1 MQDAESNGYSQLK
14 QGIYLTWLKC
24 DVPCQKIP
32 ADFNRSEDNMLFSE
46 QFYQTEKTGYL
57 NEEFRLFHIK
67 DQTQKEFTYHYHD
80 FHKVVI
86 FISGKAAYHIEGK
99 TYQLNPWDI
108 LLVNRHAIHRPEIDP
123 SVPYERFILWIQNDI
138 PWQELLKCFQKAN
151 DRSYNLVRLN
161 PIFQEKMKD
170 ILSELESSA
179 QSDGYG
185 KDLLIQSLFL
195 QFMVYLNRIFLKKQY
210 IFDKKSYTFDSQI
223 ASILQYINHN
233 LKEDLSVETLATR
246 YYVSKYHLMRKFK
259 EETGYTLHNYIVNK
273 RLLMARTLISEG
285 MPVTKVAKESGFTE
299 YSTFS
304 RAYRKQFKAAPSEET
319 KHQSECSYP
328 FE

>member
-1 MQDAESNGYSQLK
+1 
-14 QGIYLTWLKC
+14 
-24 DVPCQKIP
+24 
-32 ADFNRSEDNMLFSE
+32 MLLSE

-57 NEEFRLFHIK
+57 NEQFRIFHIK
-67 DQTQKEFTYHYHD
+67 DQTSKEFTYHYHD

-99 TYQLNPWDI
+99 AYQLKPWDI
-108 LLVNRHAIHRPEIDP
+108 LLVNRHAIHRPEIDS

-161 PIFQEKMKD
+161 SALQEKMKD
-170 ILSELESSA
+170 ILFELENSA
-179 QSDGYG
+179 KSDEYG
-185 KDLLIQSLFL
+185 REILTQSLFL
-195 QFMVYLNRIFLKKQY
+195 QFMVYLNRIFLEKQY

-223 ASILQYINHN
+223 ANILQYINHN
-233 LKEDLSVETLATR
+233 LKEDLSVEALSAK

-273 RLLMARTLISEG
+273 RLLMARTLISNG
-285 MPVTKVAKESGFTE
+285 MPVTKAAQESGFAE

-304 RAYRKQFKAAPSEET
+304 RAYRKQFKTTPSEELPHYSNPL
-319 KHQSECSYP
+319 K
-328 FE
+328 

>member
-1 MQDAESNGYSQLK
+1 MRNELYFAEDIIMN
-14 QGIYLTWLKC
+14 
-24 DVPCQKIP
+24 
-32 ADFNRSEDNMLFSE
+32 EH
-46 QFYQTEKTGYL
+46 TELSSKKESGYL
-57 NEEFRLFHIK
+57 HQNFRLFHLK
-67 DQTQKEFTYHYHD
+67 DKKTPEFEFHYHN
-80 FHKVVI
+80 FNKIII
-86 FISGKAAYHIEGK
+86 FLSGNVTYLVEGKAYYLK
-99 TYQLNPWDI
+99 PWDI

-161 PIFQEKMKD
+161 SALQEKMKD
-170 ILSELESSA
+170 ILFELENSA
-179 QSDGYG
+179 KSDGYG
-185 KDLLIQSLFL
+185 KNILTQSLFL
-195 QFMVYLNRIFLKKQY
+195 QFMVYLNRIFLEKQY

-233 LKEDLSVETLATR
+233 LKEDLSVETLASR

-285 MPVTKVAKESGFTE
+285 MPVTKAAQESGFAE

-304 RAYRKQFKAAPSEET
+304 RAYRKQFKTTPSEESP
-319 KHQSECSYP
+319 H
-328 FE
+328 

>member
-1 MQDAESNGYSQLK
+1 
-14 QGIYLTWLKC
+14 
-24 DVPCQKIP
+24 
-32 ADFNRSEDNMLFSE
+32 MLLSE

-57 NEEFRLFHIK
+57 NEQFRLFHLK
-67 DQTQKEFTYHYHD
+67 DQTRKEFSYHYHD

-99 TYQLNPWDI
+99 AYQLKPWDI

-161 PIFQEKMKD
+161 SALQEKMKD
-170 ILSELESSA
+170 ILFELDVFHLFLKSRVQEKMKDILFELENSA
-179 QSDGYG
+179 KSDEYG
-185 KDLLIQSLFL
+185 REILTQSLFL
-195 QFMVYLNRIFLKKQY
+195 QFMVYLNRIFLEKQY

-233 LKEDLSVETLATR
+233 LKEDLSVETLSAR

-259 EETGYTLHNYIVNK
+259 QETGYTLHNYIVNK
-273 RLLMARTLISEG
+273 RLLMARTLISNG
-285 MPVTKVAKESGFTE
+285 MPVTKAAQESGFAE

-304 RAYRKQFKAAPSEET
+304 RAYRKQFKTNPSEELPHYSNPL
-319 KHQSECSYP
+319 K
-328 FE
+328 

>member
-1 MQDAESNGYSQLK
+1 
-14 QGIYLTWLKC
+14 
-24 DVPCQKIP
+24 
-32 ADFNRSEDNMLFSE
+32 MLLSE

-57 NEEFRLFHIK
+57 NEQFRLFHLK
-67 DQTQKEFTYHYHD
+67 DQTRKEFSYHYHD

-99 TYQLNPWDI
+99 AYQLKPWDI
-108 LLVNRHAIHRPEIDP
+108 LLVNRHAIHRPEIDS

-161 PIFQEKMKD
+161 FALQEKMKD
-170 ILSELESSA
+170 ILFELENSA
-179 QSDGYG
+179 KSDEYG
-185 KDLLIQSLFL
+185 KEILTQSLFL
-195 QFMVYLNRIFLKKQY
+195 QFMVYLNRIFLEKQY

-233 LKEDLSVETLATR
+233 LKEDLSVETLSAR

-259 EETGYTLHNYIVNK
+259 QETGYTLHNYIVNK
-273 RLLMARTLISEG
+273 RLLMARTLISNG
-285 MPVTKVAKESGFTE
+285 MPVTKAAQESGFAE

-304 RAYRKQFKAAPSEET
+304 RAYRKQFKTNPSEELPHYSNPL
-319 KHQSECSYP
+319 K
-328 FE
+328 

>member
-1 MQDAESNGYSQLK
+1 
-14 QGIYLTWLKC
+14 
-24 DVPCQKIP
+24 
-32 ADFNRSEDNMLFSE
+32 MLLSK

-57 NEEFRLFHIK
+57 NEQFRLFHLK
-67 DQTQKEFTYHYHD
+67 DQTRKEFSYHYHD

-99 TYQLNPWDI
+99 AYQLKPWDI

-123 SVPYERFILWIQNDI
+123 SVPYGRFILWIQNDI

-161 PIFQEKMKD
+161 SALQEKMKD
-170 ILSELESSA
+170 ILFELENSA
-179 QSDGYG
+179 KSDEYG
-185 KDLLIQSLFL
+185 REILTQSLFL
-195 QFMVYLNRIFLKKQY
+195 QFMVYLNRIFLEKQY

-233 LKEDLSVETLATR
+233 LKEDLSVETLSAR

-259 EETGYTLHNYIVNK
+259 QETGYTLHNYIVNK
-273 RLLMARTLISEG
+273 RLLMARTLISNG
-285 MPVTKVAKESGFTE
+285 MPVTKAAQESGFAE

-304 RAYRKQFKAAPSEET
+304 RAYRKQFKTNPSEELPHYSNPL
-319 KHQSECSYP
+319 K
-328 FE
+328 

>member
-1 MQDAESNGYSQLK
+1 
-14 QGIYLTWLKC
+14 
-24 DVPCQKIP
+24 
-32 ADFNRSEDNMLFSE
+32 MLLSE

-57 NEEFRLFHIK
+57 NEQFRIFHIK
-67 DQTQKEFTYHYHD
+67 DQTSKEFTYHYHD

-99 TYQLNPWDI
+99 AYQLKPWDI
-108 LLVNRHAIHRPEIDP
+108 LLVNRHAIHRPEIDS

-161 PIFQEKMKD
+161 SALQEKMKD
-170 ILSELESSA
+170 ILFELENSA
-179 QSDGYG
+179 KSDEYG
-185 KDLLIQSLFL
+185 REILTQSLFL
-195 QFMVYLNRIFLKKQY
+195 QFMVYLNRIFLEKQY

-223 ASILQYINHN
+223 ANILQYINHN
-233 LKEDLSVETLATR
+233 LKEDLSVETLAAK
-246 YYVSKYHLMRKFK
+246 YYISKYHLMRKFK

-273 RLLMARTLISEG
+273 RLLMARTLISNG
-285 MPVTKVAKESGFTE
+285 MPVTKAAQESGFAE

-304 RAYRKQFKAAPSEET
+304 RAYRKQFKTTPSEELPHYSNPL
-319 KHQSECSYP
+319 K
-328 FE
+328 

>member
-1 MQDAESNGYSQLK
+1 
-14 QGIYLTWLKC
+14 
-24 DVPCQKIP
+24 
-32 ADFNRSEDNMLFSE
+32 MLLSE

-57 NEEFRLFHIK
+57 NEQFRLFHLK
-67 DQTQKEFTYHYHD
+67 DQTRKEFSYHYHD

-99 TYQLNPWDI
+99 AYQLKPWDI

-123 SVPYERFILWIQNDI
+123 SVPYERVILWIQNDI

-161 PIFQEKMKD
+161 SALQEKMKD
-170 ILSELESSA
+170 ILFELENSA
-179 QSDGYG
+179 KSDEYG
-185 KDLLIQSLFL
+185 REILTQSLFL
-195 QFMVYLNRIFLKKQY
+195 QFMVYLNRIFLEKQY

-233 LKEDLSVETLATR
+233 LKEDLSVETLSAR

-259 EETGYTLHNYIVNK
+259 QETGYTLHNYIVNK
-273 RLLMARTLISEG
+273 RLLMARTLISNG
-285 MPVTKVAKESGFTE
+285 MPVTKAAQESGFAE

-304 RAYRKQFKAAPSEET
+304 RAYRKQFKTNPSEELPHYSNPL
-319 KHQSECSYP
+319 K
-328 FE
+328 

>member
-1 MQDAESNGYSQLK
+1 
-14 QGIYLTWLKC
+14 
-24 DVPCQKIP
+24 
-32 ADFNRSEDNMLFSE
+32 MLLSE

-57 NEEFRLFHIK
+57 NEQFRLFHLK
-67 DQTQKEFTYHYHD
+67 DQTRKEFSYHYHD

-99 TYQLNPWDI
+99 AYQLKPWDI
-108 LLVNRHAIHRPEIDP
+108 LLVNRHAIHRPEIDS

-161 PIFQEKMKD
+161 STLQEKMKD
-170 ILSELESSA
+170 ILFELENSA
-179 QSDGYG
+179 KSDEYG
-185 KDLLIQSLFL
+185 REILTQSLFL
-195 QFMVYLNRIFLKKQY
+195 QFMVYLNRIFLEKQY

-233 LKEDLSVETLATR
+233 LKEDLSVETLSAR

-259 EETGYTLHNYIVNK
+259 QETGYTLHNYIVNK
-273 RLLMARTLISEG
+273 RLLMARTLISNG
-285 MPVTKVAKESGFTE
+285 MPVTKAAQESGFAE

-304 RAYRKQFKAAPSEET
+304 RAYRKQFKTNPSEELPHYSNPL
-319 KHQSECSYP
+319 K
-328 FE
+328 

>member
-1 MQDAESNGYSQLK
+1 
-14 QGIYLTWLKC
+14 
-24 DVPCQKIP
+24 
-32 ADFNRSEDNMLFSE
+32 MLLSE

-57 NEEFRLFHIK
+57 NEQFRLFHLK
-67 DQTQKEFTYHYHD
+67 DQTRKEFSYHYHD

-99 TYQLNPWDI
+99 TYQLKPWDI
-108 LLVNRHAIHRPEIDP
+108 LLVNRHAIHRPEIDS

-161 PIFQEKMKD
+161 SALQEKMKD
-170 ILSELESSA
+170 ILFELENSA
-179 QSDGYG
+179 KSDEYG
-185 KDLLIQSLFL
+185 KEILTQSLFL
-195 QFMVYLNRIFLKKQY
+195 QFMVYLNRIFLEKQY

-233 LKEDLSVETLATR
+233 LKEDLSVETLSAR

-259 EETGYTLHNYIVNK
+259 QETGYTLHNYIVNK
-273 RLLMARTLISEG
+273 RLLMARTLISNG
-285 MPVTKVAKESGFTE
+285 MPVTKAAQESGFAE

-304 RAYRKQFKAAPSEET
+304 RAYRKQFKTNPSEELPHYSNPL
-319 KHQSECSYP
+319 K
-328 FE
+328 